1 MKKILFLIFVTLFSS
16 LDTLAKEWKIINEKS
31 SINFS
36 VLQNQNYIN
45 GKIKNFN
52 GKIYFDINNID
63 KSSINIEIDLASIS
77 LSLKDGESML
87 KDKSWLHINQFPLAY
102 FSSNK
107 ISKIS
112 ENKYRAYGFLEIKGI
127 KSAIEIEFDLRK
139 YDKNEALVEG
149 FTKIHRSQ
157 FSIGSNDARN
167 SHGIADDISIN
178 FVINAI

>member
-1 MKKILFLIFVTLFSS
+1 MKKILFLIFFILFSS
-16 LDTLAKEWKIINEKS
+16 FDSIAKEWKIINEKS

-36 VLQNQNYIN
+36 VLQNQSYVN

-87 KDKSWLHINQFPLAY
+87 KDKSWLYINQFPLAY

-112 ENKYRAYGFLEIKGI
+112 KNKYRAYGFLEIKGT
-127 KSAIEIEFDLRK
+127 KSAIEIEFDLKK
-139 YDKNEALVEG
+139 YDKSEALAEG
-149 FTKIHRSQ
+149 FAKIHRSQ
-157 FSIGSNDARN
+157 FSIGPNDPKN
-167 SHGIADDISIN
+167 SHGIANDISIN
-178 FVINAI
+178 FSINAI

>member
-1 MKKILFLIFVTLFSS
+1 MKKILFLVFVTLFSS

-149 FTKIHRSQ
+149 FAKIHRSQ
-157 FSIGSNDARN
+157 FSIGPNDARN